1 MLVIYII
8 ICCRCRQSPR
18 YEYCIRIVRFA
29 IRIEPISPWNP
40 RHPVA
45 ILQSYLLRISV
56 WWDVLGFNYLL
67 TKCLDV
73 REKKHTLPTTKI
85 AFGNR
90 PGPIHFQTTDCQVG
104 YFSASGISPRVHM
117 LPVLLRCN
125 FPIFFAVEKIRET
138 MWNMKGKVYI
148 SHMRSPPEECNIY
161 I

>member
-1 MLVIYII
+1 MSAVAAVWILHTNCQVCYPN
-8 ICCRCRQSPR
+8 RTNFTMKPETS
-18 YEYCIRIVRFA
+18 
-29 IRIEPISPWNP
+29 S
-40 RHPVA
+40 RHPPV
-45 ILQSYLLRISV
+45 IPVEDQ
-56 WWDVLGFNYLL
+56 
-67 TKCLDV
+67 CLV
-73 REKKHTLPTTKI
+73 RCFGIQLPPHKMFGCKGKKHTLPTTKI

-161 I
+161 IIYIYIP